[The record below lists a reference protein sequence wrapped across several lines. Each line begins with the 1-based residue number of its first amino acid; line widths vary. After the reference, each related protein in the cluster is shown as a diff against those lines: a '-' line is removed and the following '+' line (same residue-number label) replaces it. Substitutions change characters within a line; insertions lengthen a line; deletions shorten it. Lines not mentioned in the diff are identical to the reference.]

1 MWNYRTRP
9 SITQIYSKINNGP
22 ILCLVRPLLNRSRLE
37 ITREANTMKERL
49 KFGHRFHN
57 WLDEPEGQI
66 FAHGKWRFWFPM
78 LLIFSV
84 LNPVLTASIFGGAG
98 KLQGYIGAIM
108 LSVGAL
114 LAWLCVGTLHYSDSR
129 DARLARGVSLLD
141 SVTLCFVIGH
151 FCFLLWAQGHLLTL
165 QSQEAKYDASVVTYN
180 EGAERIS
187 GDNVRIAEAVS
198 KAERLR
204 NDTAYQLRRAA
215 ETGNLKR
222 ARAGR
227 GVLDQTSSLSTSPIE
242 LAKPE
247 KPVESSAAFLTRWD
261 AWIRAANF
269 GELILAAVT
278 LIYIRNRSAKFNH
291 TPNVKGNAR
300 GTQMTEAGAREHR
313 VLPDGGSETIESTEA
328 SDEADKTV
336 EQDDDFPSELDAS
349 EREAQRNPALRLQR
363 QADTKIATAVATGA
377 TDERLPALSALRHH
391 LRVIAFHYPN
401 RWFKCDLID
410 GGVWIRMCE
419 RRAGRE
425 VTIAKTKQSDKLL
438 AAIDRP
444 DFRARLVDELIRQKF
459 PIEKEKKTM

>member
-1 MWNYRTRP
+1 MRRKAT
-9 SITQIYSKINNGP
+9 
-22 ILCLVRPLLNRSRLE
+22 
-37 ITREANTMKERL
+37 TMKERL
-49 KFGHRFHN
+49 KFGQRFHN

-84 LNPVLTASIFGGAG
+84 LNPVLTASIFGSAG

-129 DARLARGVSLLD
+129 DARLARGVSILD

-165 QSQEAKYDASVVTYN
+165 QSQEAKYEASVITYN

-187 GDNVRIAEAVS
+187 SDNVRIAEAIS

-227 GVLDQTSSLSTSPIE
+227 GILDQSSSLSTSPIE

-247 KPVESSAAFLTRWD
+247 KPEESSAAFLARWD

-291 TPNVKGNAR
+291 SPSVKDNTYR
-300 GTQMTEAGAREHR
+300 VQMTEAGASADR
-313 VLPDGGSETIESTEA
+313 VLPGDERETIESTN
-328 SDEADKTV
+328 SPDEAGKIV

-349 EREAQRNPALRLQR
+349 ESEAQRNPTFRQKR
-363 QADTKIATAVATGA
+363 QADTKIATTVATSA
-377 TDERLPALSALRHH
+377 TDERLPALSVLRHH
-391 LRVIAFHYPN
+391 LRVIAFHCPN

-425 VTIAKTKQSDKLL
+425 VTIAKTKQSNKLF
-438 AAIDRP
+438 AAINRP
-444 DFRARLVDELIRQKF
+444 DFRERLVDELIHHGF
-459 PIEKEKKTM
+459 PIEQENKTM

>member
-1 MWNYRTRP
+1 
-9 SITQIYSKINNGP
+9 
-22 ILCLVRPLLNRSRLE
+22 
-37 ITREANTMKERL
+37 MKEKL
-49 KFGHRFHN
+49 KFGQRFHN

-84 LNPVLTASIFGGAG
+84 LNPVLTASIFGSAG

-129 DARLARGVSLLD
+129 DARLSRGVSLLD

-165 QSQEAKYDASVVTYN
+165 QSQEAKYEASVITYN

-187 GDNVRIAEAVS
+187 GDNVRIAEAIT

-204 NDTAYQLRRAA
+204 NDTAYQIRRAA

-222 ARAGR
+222 TRAGR
-227 GVLDQTSSLSTSPIE
+227 GVLDQSSSLSTSPIE
-242 LAKPE
+242 LAKPQ
-247 KPVESSAAFLTRWD
+247 KPEDSSAAFLTRWD

-269 GELILAAVT
+269 GELILAAIT

-291 TPNVKGNAR
+291 TASVKADAQGL
-300 GTQMTEAGAREHR
+300 QMTEAGERAFR
-313 VLPDGGSETIESTEA
+313 VLPAAERETIESTEA
-328 SDEADKTV
+328 PAEMDKIV
-336 EQDDDFPSELDAS
+336 EQDDIFPSELDTS
-349 EREAQRNPALRLQR
+349 EREAQRNLAFRQER
-363 QADTKIATAVATGA
+363 QADTKIATTVATSA
-377 TDERLPALSALRHH
+377 TDERLPALNALRHH

-410 GGVWIRMCE
+410 GGVWIRMCG

-425 VTIAKTKQSDKLL
+425 VTIAMTKQSDKLF
-438 AAIDRP
+438 AAIDRT
-444 DFRARLVDELIRQKF
+444 DFRARLVDELIRQGF
-459 PIEKEKKTM
+459 PIEKEKKAM

>member
-1 MWNYRTRP
+1 
-9 SITQIYSKINNGP
+9 
-22 ILCLVRPLLNRSRLE
+22 V
-37 ITREANTMKERL
+37 KERL
-49 KFGHRFHN
+49 KFGQRFHN

-84 LNPVLTASIFGGAG
+84 LNPILTASIFGSAG
-98 KLQGYIGAIM
+98 KLQGYVGAIM

-129 DARLARGVSLLD
+129 DGRLARGVSILD
-141 SVTLCFVIGH
+141 SVTLCFVIAH

-165 QSQEAKYDASVVTYN
+165 QSQEAKYEASATTYN
-180 EGAERIS
+180 ERAERIS
-187 GDNVRIAEAVS
+187 GDNVRIAEANS

-215 ETGNLKR
+215 EAGNTKR

-227 GVLDQTSSLSTSPIE
+227 GLLDQPSNPSTTPIE

-247 KPVESSAAFLTRWD
+247 KPEESSSAFLTRWD

-291 TPNVKGNAR
+291 TGGVKANPQGVQPA
-300 GTQMTEAGAREHR
+300 EAG
-313 VLPDGGSETIESTEA
+313 DGAYRSLQYGEQETLDPASAPNEA
-328 SDEADKTV
+328 GKPV
-336 EQDDDFPSELDAS
+336 EEDDDFPSELDAS
-349 EREAQRNPALRLQR
+349 ERESQGNPALRQQR
-363 QADTKIATAVATGA
+363 QADTKIATTVATSA
-377 TDERLPALSALRHH
+377 ADERLPALNVLRHH
-391 LRVIAFHYPN
+391 LRVVAFHHPN

-425 VTIAKTKQSDKLL
+425 ATIAKTKQSNSLFT
-438 AAIDRP
+438 AINEP
-444 DFRARLVDELIRQKF
+444 DFRTRLVDELIYQGF
-459 PIEKEKKTM
+459 PIDKEKIR

>member
-1 MWNYRTRP
+1 
-9 SITQIYSKINNGP
+9 
-22 ILCLVRPLLNRSRLE
+22 
-37 ITREANTMKERL
+37 MKEKL
-49 KFGHRFHN
+49 KFGQRFHN

-84 LNPVLTASIFGGAG
+84 LNPVLTASIFGSAG

-129 DARLARGVSLLD
+129 DARLSRGVSLLD

-165 QSQEAKYDASVVTYN
+165 QSQEAKYEASVITYN

-187 GDNVRIAEAVS
+187 SDNVRIAEAIT

-215 ETGNLKR
+215 ETGNLR
-222 ARAGR
+222 RPRTGR
-227 GVLDQTSSLSTSPIE
+227 GALDQSSSVSTAPIE
-242 LAKPE
+242 LAKPQ
-247 KPVESSAAFLTRWD
+247 KPEDSSAAFLTRWD

-291 TPNVKGNAR
+291 TASVKA
-300 GTQMTEAGAREHR
+300 EAQGVQITGAGERAFLA
-313 VLPDGGSETIESTEA
+313 LPAGERETIESTEA
-328 SDEADKTV
+328 PAEVDKIV
-336 EQDDDFPSELDAS
+336 EQDDIFPSDMFPSELDAS
-349 EREAQRNPALRLQR
+349 EREAQRNPAFRQER
-363 QADTKIATAVATGA
+363 QADSKIATTVATSA
-377 TDERLPALSALRHH
+377 EDERLPALNALRHH

-425 VTIAKTKQSDKLL
+425 VTIAKTKQSDKLF
-438 AAIDRP
+438 AAIIRP
-444 DFRARLVDELIRQKF
+444 DFRARLVDELIRQGF
-459 PIEKEKKTM
+459 PIEKEKKAM

>member
-1 MWNYRTRP
+1 
-9 SITQIYSKINNGP
+9 
-22 ILCLVRPLLNRSRLE
+22 
-37 ITREANTMKERL
+37 MKEKL
-49 KFGHRFHN
+49 KFGQRFHN

-84 LNPVLTASIFGGAG
+84 LNPVLTASIFGSAG
-98 KLQGYIGAIM
+98 QLQAYIGAIM

-129 DARLARGVSLLD
+129 DARLSRGVSLLD

-165 QSQEAKYDASVVTYN
+165 QSQEAKYEASVIMYN
-180 EGAERIS
+180 KGAERIS
-187 GDNVRIAEAVS
+187 TDNVRIAEAVS

-222 ARAGR
+222 GRAGR
-227 GVLDQTSSLSTSPIE
+227 GVLDQSSSISTSPIE
-242 LAKPE
+242 LAKPQ
-247 KPVESSAAFLTRWD
+247 KPEDSSAAFLTRWD

-269 GELILAAVT
+269 GELILAAIT

-291 TPNVKGNAR
+291 TASVKADAQGVL
-300 GTQMTEAGAREHR
+300 MIEAGERAFR
-313 VLPDGGSETIESTEA
+313 VLPDGERETIESTEA
-328 SDEADKTV
+328 PAEADKIV
-336 EQDDDFPSELDAS
+336 EQDDIFPSELDAS
-349 EREAQRNPALRLQR
+349 DREAQRNPAFRQGR
-363 QADTKIATAVATGA
+363 QADTQIATTVATSV
-377 TDERLPALSALRHH
+377 TEERLPALNALRHH

-410 GGVWIRMCE
+410 GGVWIRMCK

-425 VTIAKTKQSDKLL
+425 VTIAKTRQSDKLF
-438 AAIDRP
+438 AAINRP
-444 DFRARLVDELIRQKF
+444 DFRVRLVDELIRQGF

>member
-1 MWNYRTRP
+1 
-9 SITQIYSKINNGP
+9 
-22 ILCLVRPLLNRSRLE
+22 
-37 ITREANTMKERL
+37 MKERL
-49 KFGHRFHN
+49 KFGQRFHN

-84 LNPVLTASIFGGAG
+84 LNPVLTASIFGSAG

-114 LAWLCVGTLHYSDSR
+114 LAWLCAGTLHYSDSR

-141 SVTLCFVIGH
+141 SATLCFVIGH

-165 QSQEAKYDASVVTYN
+165 KSQEAEYKASAVTYN
-180 EGAERIS
+180 EKAEKIS
-187 GDNVRIAEAVS
+187 SDNVRIAEEITKAAQEAT

-204 NDTAYQLRRAA
+204 NDRAYQERRAA
-215 ETGNLKR
+215 EAGGIQRPRAISKQAGQFPGPSTAPAMAPINL
-222 ARAGR
+222 
-227 GVLDQTSSLSTSPIE
+227 E
-242 LAKPE
+242 KPE
-247 KPVESSAAFLTRWD
+247 KPKETSADFLASWD

-291 TPNVKGNAR
+291 SASVKDNAH
-300 GTQMTEAGAREHR
+300 GIQMTEAGERAYR
-313 VLPDGGSETIESTEA
+313 VLPEGERETTESTD
-328 SDEADKTV
+328 SPDEAGKIV

-349 EREAQRNPALRLQR
+349 EREAQRNPTFRRQR
-363 QADTKIATAVATGA
+363 QADTKIATTVATSA

-391 LRVIAFHYPN
+391 LRVIAYHYPN

-410 GGVWIRMCE
+410 GGVWIRMCA
-419 RRAGRE
+419 RHAGRE
-425 VTIAKTKQSDKLL
+425 VTIAKTKQSNKLL
-438 AAIDRP
+438 AAVDRP
-444 DFRARLVDELIRQKF
+444 DFRVRLVDELIHQGF
-459 PIEKEKKTM
+459 PIEKDNKTM

>member
-1 MWNYRTRP
+1 
-9 SITQIYSKINNGP
+9 
-22 ILCLVRPLLNRSRLE
+22 
-37 ITREANTMKERL
+37 MKEKL
-49 KFGHRFHN
+49 KFGQRFHN

-84 LNPVLTASIFGGAG
+84 LNPVLTASIFGSAG

-129 DARLARGVSLLD
+129 DARLSRGVSLLD

-165 QSQEAKYDASVVTYN
+165 QSQEAKYEASVIMYN
-180 EGAERIS
+180 GGAERIS
-187 GDNVRIAEAVS
+187 SDNVRIAEAIT

-222 ARAGR
+222 TRAGR
-227 GVLDQTSSLSTSPIE
+227 GVLDQSSSISTSPIE
-242 LAKPE
+242 LAKPQ
-247 KPVESSAAFLTRWD
+247 KPEDSSAAFLTRWD

-278 LIYIRNRSAKFNH
+278 LIYIRIRSAKFNH
-291 TPNVKGNAR
+291 TASVKADAHGV
-300 GTQMTEAGAREHR
+300 QMIEAGERAFRL
-313 VLPDGGSETIESTEA
+313 LPDGERETTESTEA
-328 SDEADKTV
+328 PAEADKIV
-336 EQDDDFPSELDAS
+336 EQDDIFPSELDAS
-349 EREAQRNPALRLQR
+349 DREAQRNPAFRQER
-363 QADTKIATAVATGA
+363 QADTQIATTVATSV
-377 TDERLPALSALRHH
+377 TDERLPALNALRHH

-410 GGVWIRMCE
+410 GGVWIRMCKI
-419 RRAGRE
+419 RAGRE
-425 VTIAKTKQSDKLL
+425 VTIAKTRQSDKLF
-438 AAIDRP
+438 AAINRP
-444 DFRARLVDELIRQKF
+444 DFRVRLVDELIRQGF

>member
-1 MWNYRTRP
+1 
-9 SITQIYSKINNGP
+9 
-22 ILCLVRPLLNRSRLE
+22 
-37 ITREANTMKERL
+37 MKERL
-49 KFGHRFHN
+49 KFGQRFHN
-57 WLDEPEGQI
+57 WLDEPEGRI
-66 FAHGKWRFWFPM
+66 FAYGKWRFWFPM

-84 LNPVLTASIFGGAG
+84 LNPVLTASIFGSAG

-129 DARLARGVSLLD
+129 DGRLARGVSILD

-165 QSQEAKYDASVVTYN
+165 QSQEAKYEASVITYN

-187 GDNVRIAEAVS
+187 SDNVRIAEAVS

-227 GVLDQTSSLSTSPIE
+227 GILDQSSSLSTSPIE

-247 KPVESSAAFLTRWD
+247 KPEESSAAFLTRWD

-291 TPNVKGNAR
+291 SASVKDNAHR
-300 GTQMTEAGAREHR
+300 VQMTEAGASAYR
-313 VLPDGGSETIESTEA
+313 VLPGGERETIESTN
-328 SDEADKTV
+328 SHDEAGKIL

-349 EREAQRNPALRLQR
+349 EREAQPNPAFRYQR
-363 QADTKIATAVATGA
+363 QANTKIATTVATSA

-425 VTIAKTKQSDKLL
+425 ITIAKTKQSNKLL
-438 AAIDRP
+438 AAINRP
-444 DFRARLVDELIRQKF
+444 DFRARLVDEMIHQGF

>member
-1 MWNYRTRP
+1 
-9 SITQIYSKINNGP
+9 
-22 ILCLVRPLLNRSRLE
+22 
-37 ITREANTMKERL
+37 MKDKP
-49 KFGHRFHN
+49 KFGQRFHN
-57 WLDEPEGQI
+57 WLDEPEGRI
-66 FAHGKWRFWFPM
+66 FAYGKWRFWFPM

-129 DARLARGVSLLD
+129 DARLSRGVSILD
-141 SVTLCFVIGH
+141 SATLCFVIGH

-165 QSQEAKYDASVVTYN
+165 QSQEAKYEASVITYN
-180 EGAERIS
+180 EGAEQIS

-227 GVLDQTSSLSTSPIE
+227 GVLDQSSSLSTSPIE
-242 LAKPE
+242 LAKPQ
-247 KPVESSAAFLTRWD
+247 KPEDSSAAFLTRWD

-291 TPNVKGNAR
+291 SASVKADAHGV
-300 GTQMTEAGAREHR
+300 QITEAGERAVR
-313 VLPDGGSETIESTEA
+313 VLPDGERETIESTEA
-328 SDEADKTV
+328 PDEAPQIV
-336 EQDDDFPSELDAS
+336 EQDDIFPSELDAS
-349 EREAQRNPALRLQR
+349 EREAQRNPAFRQER
-363 QADTKIATAVATGA
+363 QADTKIATTVATSA
-377 TDERLPALSALRHH
+377 IDERLPALNALRHH

-410 GGVWIRMCE
+410 GGVWIRMCK
-419 RRAGRE
+419 RRGGRE
-425 VTIAKTKQSDKLL
+425 VTIAKTKQSDKLFT
-438 AAIDRP
+438 AINRP
-444 DFRARLVDELIRQKF
+444 DFRERLVDELVRQGF
-459 PIEKEKKTM
+459 PIEKEKKIM

>member
-1 MWNYRTRP
+1 
-9 SITQIYSKINNGP
+9 
-22 ILCLVRPLLNRSRLE
+22 
-37 ITREANTMKERL
+37 MKERL
-49 KFGHRFHN
+49 KFGQRFHN

-84 LNPVLTASIFGGAG
+84 LNPVLTASIFGSAG
-98 KLQGYIGAIM
+98 KLQGYFGAIM

-129 DARLARGVSLLD
+129 DARLARGVSILD
-141 SVTLCFVIGH
+141 SFTLCFVIAH

-165 QSQEAKYDASVVTYN
+165 QSQEAKYEASAVTYN
-180 EGAERIS
+180 ERAERIS

-227 GVLDQTSSLSTSPIE
+227 GPLDQSSSLSTSPIE

-247 KPVESSAAFLTRWD
+247 KPEESSAAFLTRWD
-261 AWIRAANF
+261 AWIRMANF

-291 TPNVKGNAR
+291 TAGVRADAPPHAYGF
-300 GTQMTEAGAREHR
+300 QMTEAGASAFQA
-313 VLPDGGSETIESTEA
+313 LPEEERETIESTYA
-328 SDEADKTV
+328 PDEAGEVV

-349 EREAQRNPALRLQR
+349 DREAQRNPALRQQR
-363 QADTKIATAVATGA
+363 QSGAKIATTVALSA
-377 TDERLPALSALRHH
+377 ADERLPAFSVLRHH
-391 LRVIAFHYPN
+391 LRVIAFHHPN

-425 VTIAKTKQSDKLL
+425 VTIAKTRQSNKLF
-438 AAIDRP
+438 AAVNRP
-444 DFRARLVDELIRQKF
+444 DFRARLVDELIYQGF
-459 PIEKEKKTM
+459 PIEKEKIRSTTPPTMR

>member
-1 MWNYRTRP
+1 
-9 SITQIYSKINNGP
+9 
-22 ILCLVRPLLNRSRLE
+22 V
-37 ITREANTMKERL
+37 KERL
-49 KFGHRFHN
+49 KFGQRFHN

-84 LNPVLTASIFGGAG
+84 LNPILTASIFGSAG
-98 KLQGYIGAIM
+98 KLQGYVGAIM
-108 LSVGAL
+108 LSVGGL

-129 DARLARGVSLLD
+129 DTRLARGVSILD
-141 SVTLCFVIGH
+141 SVTLCFVIAH

-165 QSQEAKYDASVVTYN
+165 QSQEAKYEASAIMYN
-180 EGAERIS
+180 ERAEKIS
-187 GDNVRIAEAVS
+187 GDNVRIAEAIT

-215 ETGNLKR
+215 EAGNQKR

-227 GVLDQTSSLSTSPIE
+227 GLLDQSSSTTTSPIE

-247 KPVESSAAFLTRWD
+247 KPEESSSAFLTRWD

-291 TPNVKGNAR
+291 IAGVRADAR
-300 GTQMTEAGAREHR
+300 GVQTTETGDGVAPALPGAEQ
-313 VLPDGGSETIESTEA
+313 ETIESA
-328 SDEADKTV
+328 SAPDEAGKAV
-336 EQDDDFPSELDAS
+336 ERDDDFPSELEAS
-349 EREAQRNPALRLQR
+349 EREAQRNPALRQQR
-363 QADTKIATAVATGA
+363 QADTKIATTVATSGG
-377 TDERLPALSALRHH
+377 DDRLPALNVLRHH
-391 LRVIAFHYPN
+391 LRVVAFHHPN

-425 VTIAKTKQSDKLL
+425 ATIAKTKQSDSLF
-438 AAIDRP
+438 AAINQP
-444 DFRARLVDELIRQKF
+444 DFRARLIEELIYQGF
-459 PIEKEKKTM
+459 PIDKEKIR

>member
-1 MWNYRTRP
+1 
-9 SITQIYSKINNGP
+9 
-22 ILCLVRPLLNRSRLE
+22 
-37 ITREANTMKERL
+37 MKERL
-49 KFGHRFHN
+49 KFGQRFHT

-84 LNPVLTASIFGGAG
+84 LNPILTASIFGSAG
-98 KLQGYIGAIM
+98 KLQGYVGAIM
-108 LSVGAL
+108 LSVGGL

-129 DARLARGVSLLD
+129 DARLARGVSILD
-141 SVTLCFVIGH
+141 SITLCFVIAH

-165 QSQEAKYDASVVTYN
+165 QSQEAKYEANAIMYN
-180 EGAERIS
+180 ERAERIS
-187 GDNVRIAEAVS
+187 GDNVRIAEAIT

-215 ETGNLKR
+215 EAGNQKR

-227 GVLDQTSSLSTSPIE
+227 GLLDQSSPTSTSPIE

-247 KPVESSAAFLTRWD
+247 KPEESSSAFLTRWD

-291 TPNVKGNAR
+291 SAGVKADAR
-300 GTQMTEAGAREHR
+300 GVQTTEAGDGTSRA
-313 VLPDGGSETIESTEA
+313 LPGAEQETIA
-328 SDEADKTV
+328 PAPAPDEAGKAA
-336 EQDDDFPSELDAS
+336 EGNDDFPSELDAS
-349 EREAQRNPALRLQR
+349 EREAQRNPALRQQR
-363 QADTKIATAVATGA
+363 QADTKIATTVATSAG
-377 TDERLPALSALRHH
+377 DDRLPALNVLRHH
-391 LRVIAFHYPN
+391 LRVVAFHHPN

-419 RRAGRE
+419 RREGRE
-425 VTIAKTKQSDKLL
+425 ATIAKTKQSDSLF
-438 AAIDRP
+438 AAINQP
-444 DFRARLVDELIRQKF
+444 DFRARLVDELIYQGF
-459 PIEKEKKTM
+459 PIDKEKIR

>member
-1 MWNYRTRP
+1 
-9 SITQIYSKINNGP
+9 
-22 ILCLVRPLLNRSRLE
+22 
-37 ITREANTMKERL
+37 MKEKL
-49 KFGHRFHN
+49 KFGQRFHN
-57 WLDEPEGQI
+57 WLDEPEGRI
-66 FAHGKWRFWFPM
+66 FAYGKWRFWFPM

-84 LNPVLTASIFGGAG
+84 LNPVLTASIFGSAG

-165 QSQEAKYDASVVTYN
+165 QSQEAKYEASVITYN

-222 ARAGR
+222 PRAGR

-242 LAKPE
+242 LAKPQ
-247 KPVESSAAFLTRWD
+247 KPEESSTAFLTRWD

-291 TPNVKGNAR
+291 TTSVKTDAHGV
-300 GTQMTEAGAREHR
+300 QETEAGASAYR
-313 VLPDGGSETIESTEA
+313 VLPDGEPETIEPTEA
-328 SDEADKTV
+328 PDEADKIV
-336 EQDDDFPSELDAS
+336 EQDDDFPSEIDAS

-363 QADTKIATAVATGA
+363 QADTKIATTVATSA
-377 TDERLPALSALRHH
+377 TDQRLPALNALRHH

-419 RRAGRE
+419 RHAGRE
-425 VTIAKTKQSDKLL
+425 VTIAKTKQSNKLL
-438 AAIDRP
+438 AAINRP
-444 DFRARLVDELIRQKF
+444 DFRARLVDELIHQGF
-459 PIEKEKKTM
+459 PIGKEKKTM

>member
-1 MWNYRTRP
+1 M
-9 SITQIYSKINNGP
+9 I
-22 ILCLVRPLLNRSRLE
+22 
-37 ITREANTMKERL
+37 REATTMKERL
-49 KFGHRFHN
+49 KFGQRFHN

-84 LNPVLTASIFGGAG
+84 LNPVLTASIFGSAG
-98 KLQGYIGAIM
+98 KLQGYIGVIM

-129 DARLARGVSLLD
+129 DARLSRGVSILD

-165 QSQEAKYDASVVTYN
+165 QSQEAKYEASVITYN
-180 EGAERIS
+180 EGAERVS
-187 GDNVRIAEAVS
+187 SDNVRIAEAIS

-227 GVLDQTSSLSTSPIE
+227 GILDQSSSLSTSPIE

-247 KPVESSAAFLTRWD
+247 KPEESSAAFLTRWD

-291 TPNVKGNAR
+291 SASVKDNAHR
-300 GTQMTEAGAREHR
+300 VQMTEAGARE
-313 VLPDGGSETIESTEA
+313 TIESTEA
-328 SDEADKTV
+328 PDEAGEVV
-336 EQDDDFPSELDAS
+336 EQDDYFPSELDAS
-349 EREAQRNPALRLQR
+349 EREAQRNPAFRRQR
-363 QADTKIATAVATGA
+363 QADTKIAAPVATSA

-391 LRVIAFHYPN
+391 LRVVAFHYPN

-425 VTIAKTKQSDKLL
+425 VTIAKTKQSDKLF
-438 AAIDRP
+438 AAINRP
-444 DFRARLVDELIRQKF
+444 DFRARLADELIHQGF
-459 PIEKEKKTM
+459 PIEKEKKAM

>member
-1 MWNYRTRP
+1 
-9 SITQIYSKINNGP
+9 
-22 ILCLVRPLLNRSRLE
+22 
-37 ITREANTMKERL
+37 MKEKL
-49 KFGHRFHN
+49 KFGQRFHN
-57 WLDEPEGQI
+57 WLDEPEGRI
-66 FAHGKWRFWFPM
+66 FAYGKWRFWFPM

-84 LNPVLTASIFGGAG
+84 LNPVLTASIFGSAG

-129 DARLARGVSLLD
+129 DARLSRGVSILD
-141 SVTLCFVIGH
+141 SGTLCFIIGH

-165 QSQEAKYDASVVTYN
+165 QSQEAKYEASVITYN
-180 EGAERIS
+180 KGAEQIS
-187 GDNVRIAEAVS
+187 SDNVRIAEAVS

-227 GVLDQTSSLSTSPIE
+227 GVIDQSSSLSTSPIE
-242 LAKPE
+242 LAKPQ
-247 KPVESSAAFLTRWD
+247 KPQDSSAAFLTRWD

-291 TPNVKGNAR
+291 SASVKAGAHEV
-300 GTQMTEAGAREHR
+300 QMIEAGERAFPALLAGERE
-313 VLPDGGSETIESTEA
+313 TTESTEA
-328 SDEADKTV
+328 PAEADKIV
-336 EQDDDFPSELDAS
+336 EQDDIFPSELDAS
-349 EREAQRNPALRLQR
+349 EHEAQRNPAFRQER
-363 QADTKIATAVATGA
+363 QADTKIATTVATSA
-377 TDERLPALSALRHH
+377 TDERLPALNALRHH

-425 VTIAKTKQSDKLL
+425 VTIAKTRQSDKIFS
-438 AAIDRP
+438 AIIRP
-444 DFRARLVDELIRQKF
+444 DFRERLVDELIRQGF
-459 PIEKEKKTM
+459 PIEEKTM

>member
-1 MWNYRTRP
+1 
-9 SITQIYSKINNGP
+9 
-22 ILCLVRPLLNRSRLE
+22 
-37 ITREANTMKERL
+37 MKEKL
-49 KFGHRFHN
+49 KFGQRFHN

-84 LNPVLTASIFGGAG
+84 LNPVLTASIFGSAG

-129 DARLARGVSLLD
+129 DARLSRGVSILD

-165 QSQEAKYDASVVTYN
+165 QSQEAKYEASVITYN

-187 GDNVRIAEAVS
+187 SDNVRIAEAVS

-227 GVLDQTSSLSTSPIE
+227 GVLDQSSSLSTAPIE
-242 LAKPE
+242 LAKPQ
-247 KPVESSAAFLTRWD
+247 KPEDSSAAFLTRWD

-291 TPNVKGNAR
+291 TASLKAGAHGV
-300 GTQMTEAGAREHR
+300 QLTEAGERAFLA
-313 VLPDGGSETIESTEA
+313 LPAGERETIESTEA
-328 SDEADKTV
+328 PAELDKIV
-336 EQDDDFPSELDAS
+336 EQDDIFPSELDAS
-349 EREAQRNPALRLQR
+349 EREAQRNPAFRQER
-363 QADTKIATAVATGA
+363 QADTKIATTVATSA

-438 AAIDRP
+438 AAINRP
-444 DFRARLVDELIRQKF
+444 DFRARLVDELIRQGF
-459 PIEKEKKTM
+459 PIEKEKKKM

>member
-1 MWNYRTRP
+1 
-9 SITQIYSKINNGP
+9 
-22 ILCLVRPLLNRSRLE
+22 
-37 ITREANTMKERL
+37 MKEKL
-49 KFGHRFHN
+49 KFGQRFHN
-57 WLDEPEGQI
+57 WLDEPEGRI
-66 FAHGKWRFWFPM
+66 FAYGKWRFWFPM

-84 LNPVLTASIFGGAG
+84 LNPVLTASIFGSAG

-141 SVTLCFVIGH
+141 SFTLCFIIGH

-165 QSQEAKYDASVVTYN
+165 QSQEAKYEASVITYN

-215 ETGNLKR
+215 EAGNQKR
-222 ARAGR
+222 PRAGR
-227 GVLDQTSSLSTSPIE
+227 GVLDQTPSLSTSPIE

-247 KPVESSAAFLTRWD
+247 KPKESSAAFLTRWD

-291 TPNVKGNAR
+291 SPSVKDNAH
-300 GTQMTEAGAREHR
+300 GIQMAEAGATEYQ
-313 VLPDGGSETIESTEA
+313 VLPGGERATIESIEA
-328 SDEADKTV
+328 PDEAGKII
-336 EQDDDFPSELDAS
+336 EQDDDFPSELDVS
-349 EREAQRNPALRLQR
+349 EREAQRNSAFRRLR
-363 QADTKIATAVATGA
+363 QADTKIATTLATSA

-410 GGVWIRMCE
+410 GGVWIRMRE

-425 VTIAKTKQSDKLL
+425 ITIAMTKQSDKLF
-438 AAIDRP
+438 AAINQP
-444 DFRARLVDELIRQKF
+444 DFRARLVDELIHQGF
-459 PIEKEKKTM
+459 PIAKEKKTM

>member
-1 MWNYRTRP
+1 
-9 SITQIYSKINNGP
+9 
-22 ILCLVRPLLNRSRLE
+22 
-37 ITREANTMKERL
+37 MKERL
-49 KFGHRFHN
+49 KFGQRFHN

-84 LNPVLTASIFGGAG
+84 LNPVLTASIFGSAG

-114 LAWLCVGTLHYSDSR
+114 IAWLCVGTLHYSDSK

-141 SVTLCFVIGH
+141 SATLCFVIGH
-151 FCFLLWAQGHLLTL
+151 FCFLLWAQGRLLTL
-165 QSQEAKYDASVVTYN
+165 QSQEAKYEASVITYN

-187 GDNVRIAEAVS
+187 GDNVRIAEEVS

-227 GVLDQTSSLSTSPIE
+227 GILDQSSSLSTSPIE
-242 LAKPE
+242 LAKPK
-247 KPVESSAAFLTRWD
+247 KPEESSAAFLTRWD

-269 GELILAAVT
+269 GELILAAIT

-291 TPNVKGNAR
+291 TAGVKANAHEVQ
-300 GTQMTEAGAREHR
+300 TSKAGASAYP
-313 VLPDGGSETIESTEA
+313 VLPDGERETIESTDSFDGEG
-328 SDEADKTV
+328 KTV
-336 EQDDDFPSELDAS
+336 GQDDDFPSEIDAS
-349 EREAQRNPALRLQR
+349 EREAQRNPALRQQR
-363 QADTKIATAVATGA
+363 QADTKIATSVATSA
-377 TDERLPALSALRHH
+377 TDERLPALNALRHH
-391 LRVIAFHYPN
+391 LRVIAFHHPN

-425 VTIAKTKQSDKLL
+425 VTIAKTKQSNKLF
-438 AAIDRP
+438 AAINRP
-444 DFRARLVDELIRQKF
+444 DFRARLVDELIHLGF

>member
-1 MWNYRTRP
+1 
-9 SITQIYSKINNGP
+9 
-22 ILCLVRPLLNRSRLE
+22 
-37 ITREANTMKERL
+37 MKERL
-49 KFGHRFHN
+49 KFGQRFHN

-66 FAHGKWRFWFPM
+66 FTHGKWRFWFPM

-84 LNPVLTASIFGGAG
+84 LNPILTASIFGNAG
-98 KLQGYIGAIM
+98 KLQGYVGAIM

-141 SVTLCFVIGH
+141 SFTLCFVIAH
-151 FCFLLWAQGHLLTL
+151 FCFLLWAQGHLMTL
-165 QSQEAKYDASVVTYN
+165 QSQEAKYEASATNYN
-180 EGAERIS
+180 DRAERIS
-187 GDNVRIAEAVS
+187 GDNVRIAQAIS
-198 KAERLR
+198 DAERLR

-215 ETGNLKR
+215 ETGKLKR

-227 GVLDQTSSLSTSPIE
+227 GVLDQSSSLSTSPIE

-247 KPVESSAAFLTRWD
+247 KPQESSAAFLTRWD

-291 TPNVKGNAR
+291 SPGVKAAAHNAPNAPGIN
-300 GTQMTEAGAREHR
+300 G
-313 VLPDGGSETIESTEA
+313 LLTIEVLALPPAESEA
-328 SDEADKTV
+328 IESAYAPEQARNGV
-336 EQDDDFPSELDAS
+336 EQNDDFPSELDAS
-349 EREAQRNPALRLQR
+349 VREAQRNPPLRQQR
-363 QADTKIATAVATGA
+363 QADTKIATTVATSA
-377 TDERLPALSALRHH
+377 ADERLPALNVLRHH
-391 LRVIAFHYPN
+391 LRVIAFHHPG

-425 VTIAKTKQSDKLL
+425 ATIAKTRQSDKLFT
-438 AAIDRP
+438 AIDRP
-444 DFRARLVDELIRQKF
+444 GFRARLVDELIYQGF
-459 PIEKEKKTM
+459 PIDKENIR

>member
-1 MWNYRTRP
+1 
-9 SITQIYSKINNGP
+9 
-22 ILCLVRPLLNRSRLE
+22 
-37 ITREANTMKERL
+37 MKEKL
-49 KFGHRFHN
+49 KFGQRFHN

-84 LNPVLTASIFGGAG
+84 LNPVLTASIFGSAG
-98 KLQGYIGAIM
+98 QLQAYIGAIM

-129 DARLARGVSLLD
+129 DARLSRGVSLLD

-165 QSQEAKYDASVVTYN
+165 QSQEAKYEASVITYN

-187 GDNVRIAEAVS
+187 SDNVRIAEAIS

-215 ETGNLKR
+215 EAGNLKR
-222 ARAGR
+222 TRAGR

-242 LAKPE
+242 LAKPA
-247 KPVESSAAFLTRWD
+247 KPEESSVAFLTRWD

-269 GELILAAVT
+269 GELILAAIT

-291 TPNVKGNAR
+291 TGSVKADGH
-300 GTQMTEAGAREHR
+300 GVLMIEAGAGAYR
-313 VLPDGGSETIESTEA
+313 VLPDGERETMESA
-328 SDEADKTV
+328 DAPDEAGRIV
-336 EQDDDFPSELDAS
+336 EQDDDFPSELDTS

-363 QADTKIATAVATGA
+363 QADTKIATTVATSA
-377 TDERLPALSALRHH
+377 TDERLPALNALRHH

-425 VTIAKTKQSDKLL
+425 ITIAKTKQSDKLF
-438 AAIDRP
+438 AAINRQ
-444 DFRARLVDELIRQKF
+444 DFRARLVGELIHQGF
-459 PIEKEKKTM
+459 PIEKEKKMM

>member
-1 MWNYRTRP
+1 
-9 SITQIYSKINNGP
+9 
-22 ILCLVRPLLNRSRLE
+22 
-37 ITREANTMKERL
+37 MKERL
-49 KFGHRFHN
+49 KFGQRFHN

-84 LNPVLTASIFGGAG
+84 LNPVLTASIFGSAG

-129 DARLARGVSLLD
+129 DARLSRGVSILD

-165 QSQEAKYDASVVTYN
+165 QSQEAKYEASVITYN

-187 GDNVRIAEAVS
+187 SDNVRIAEAVS

-227 GVLDQTSSLSTSPIE
+227 GVLDQSSSLSTSPIE

-247 KPVESSAAFLTRWD
+247 KPKESSAAFLTRWD

-291 TPNVKGNAR
+291 SASVKDNANR
-300 GTQMTEAGAREHR
+300 AQMTEAGAREA
-313 VLPDGGSETIESTEA
+313 IESTEA
-328 SDEADKTV
+328 ADGAGKIV
-336 EQDDDFPSELDAS
+336 EQDDYFPSELDAS
-349 EREAQRNPALRLQR
+349 EREAQRNPAFRQQR
-363 QADTKIATAVATGA
+363 QADTKIAAPVATSA

-391 LRVIAFHYPN
+391 LRVVAFHYPN

-419 RRAGRE
+419 RHAGRE
-425 VTIAKTKQSDKLL
+425 VTIAKTKQSDKLF

-444 DFRARLVDELIRQKF
+444 DFRARLVDELIHQGF
-459 PIEKEKKTM
+459 PIEKEKKAT

>member
-1 MWNYRTRP
+1 
-9 SITQIYSKINNGP
+9 
-22 ILCLVRPLLNRSRLE
+22 
-37 ITREANTMKERL
+37 MKEKL
-49 KFGHRFHN
+49 KFGQRFHN

-84 LNPVLTASIFGGAG
+84 LNPVLTASIFGSAG

-129 DARLARGVSLLD
+129 DARLSRGVALLD

-151 FCFLLWAQGHLLTL
+151 FCFLLWAQGHLLAL
-165 QSQEAKYDASVVTYN
+165 QSQEAKYEASVIKYN

-222 ARAGR
+222 SRAGR
-227 GVLDQTSSLSTSPIE
+227 GVLDQSSSLSTSPIE
-242 LAKPE
+242 LAKPQ
-247 KPVESSAAFLTRWD
+247 KPEDSSGAFLTRWD

-278 LIYIRNRSAKFNH
+278 LIYIRIRSAKFNH
-291 TPNVKGNAR
+291 TASVKADAHGV
-300 GTQMTEAGAREHR
+300 QMIEAGERAFRA
-313 VLPDGGSETIESTEA
+313 LPDGERETTESTEA
-328 SDEADKTV
+328 PAEADKIV
-336 EQDDDFPSELDAS
+336 EQDDIFPSELDAS
-349 EREAQRNPALRLQR
+349 DREAQRNPAFRQER
-363 QADTKIATAVATGA
+363 QADTQIATTVATSV
-377 TDERLPALSALRHH
+377 TDERLPALNALRHH

-410 GGVWIRMCE
+410 GGVWIRMCKI
-419 RRAGRE
+419 RAGRE
-425 VTIAKTKQSDKLL
+425 VTIAKTRQSDKLF
-438 AAIDRP
+438 AAINRP
-444 DFRARLVDELIRQKF
+444 DFRVRLVDELIRQGF